1 MKKEKDAIEAAVDS
15 SKSVLGRA
23 YDDIAH
29 PTAKSLG
36 NTLSLL
42 PRTVGVWL
50 GKWEKW
56 IVNGEESIQLTAKAV
71 AEKAGKIPPEKLT
84 EPEPYVAVPVIQQ
97 LSYCYDSQEL
107 REMYANL
114 LVSSMHADTKGNV
127 HPAFVEII
135 RQLTPDE
142 AKLLKFLSGKKD
154 QHPLIDIRVL
164 GEDGSYRLALK
175 NYTNISKGVCD
186 FASGIFLYLDNLE
199 RLKLVEIHD
208 RLSLADTA
216 LYEPLENSPEILQ
229 YIADVQE
236 MGHQY
241 QINRKLF
248 ALTQLCY
255 RFMEMCISADSQ

>member
-1 MKKEKDAIEAAVDS
+1 MKKEKNAVEAAVDS

-56 IVNGEESIQLTAKAV
+56 VVNGEESIQLTARAV

-114 LVSSMHADTKGNV
+114 LVSSMHADTKGSV

-142 AKLLKFLSGKKD
+142 AKLLKYLSGQKN
-154 QHPLIDIRVL
+154 QHPLIDIRVFTKEGGYL
-164 GEDGSYRLALK
+164 PAVQ
-175 NYTNISKGVCD
+175 NYTNISKKVCD
-186 FASGIFLYLDNLE
+186 FASGIFLYLENLE
-199 RLKLVEIHD
+199 RLKLIEIHD
-208 RLSLADTA
+208 EQSLADTE

-229 YIADVQE
+229 YIADIQ
-236 MGHQY
+236 MKGHKY
-241 QINRKLF
+241 QIKRKLF
-248 ALTQLCY
+248 ALTQLCR
-255 RFMEMCISADSQ
+255 RFMETCISADQ